1 MVSNSPLASDSIDA
15 DLLALDQASVFRT
28 FTATKSHKGT
38 TVSESI
44 FLLKGMHCAVCIKHI
59 EQTLSQLK
67 GVLQVKTQLA
77 TQQARVLWDPTQTRA
92 SFLAQALRNA
102 GYEPLP
108 ARSIQAEDERIR
120 QSNLAL
126 WRVLVSG
133 FCMMQIMMYTVPAY
147 YSNPTEITPQID
159 ALLRWASWLLSL
171 PILIFSC
178 QPFFSAAWA
187 DLRHRRI
194 GMDLPVSIGI
204 GIMFFIGTL
213 ATFNPT
219 GLFGSELYFDSL
231 SMFVFFLLS
240 GRMLEQRLR
249 ARTAGAVDSI
259 IQRLPQTVER
269 LNGENQ
275 TPEIVSVQMLSV
287 NDIVRVK
294 AGEAFPADGI
304 LISSEAYVD
313 EALLTGESRP
323 QHRRAGQ
330 EVIAGSYN
338 LRGPVQIKIT
348 QVGNTTRFSKIVS
361 LMERASTEKPK
372 IAQLADQIAGPFLLF
387 ILVAAGIAAAVWWWL
402 QPSQAPALPLKIA
415 VAVLIVTCP
424 CALSLATPAAMLAAA
439 GVMAKHGILIQG
451 LRNIEQ
457 LAHADIFAFD
467 KTGTLTEGSLI
478 ISKVELRSDTDQETA
493 IGLATAIA
501 SHSLHPISIALQ
513 ALGEKCKSLPFL
525 THIQE
530 IPNRGLIGQ
539 SPEHGEIRLGSAAH
553 VGIVENSSS
562 PKDERLVCYLSDVKG
577 IMAQFYF
584 NETLKTD
591 TVAAIDTLKRENK
604 KIWLLSGDRDG
615 PVGHVARLA
624 RIDQSWSQLQPQDKL
639 HLVQQAQAQGHRIAM
654 VGDGLNDGPVL
665 AQANVSFALGKAAP
679 LSQSYAD
686 FIVLSGK
693 PTDVS
698 FAYRIAKHTLRIVKQ
713 NLAWAAIYNVLCI
726 PLAVVGMFPPWLA
739 GLGMAASSIAVVSN
753 ALRITHLREKL

>member
-1 MVSNSPLASDSIDA
+1 MASTSPLASDCIDA
-15 DLLALDQASVFRT
+15 DLLALDQDSVFKT
-28 FTATKSHKGT
+28 FTTTKSNKGR
-38 TVSESI
+38 TVSESL
-44 FLLKGMHCAVCIKHI
+44 FLIKGIHCAVCIKHI
-59 EQTLSQLK
+59 EQLLLQLN
-67 GVLQVKTQLA
+67 GVLKVKAQLGN
-77 TQQARVLWDPTQTRA
+77 QQACILWDPARTRA
-92 SFLAQALRNA
+92 SFLAQALRDA
-102 GYEPLP
+102 GYEPVP
-108 ARSIQAEDERIR
+108 ARSIQAENERIR
-120 QSNLAL
+120 QSRLAL

-147 YSNPTEITPQID
+147 YSSPNEITSEID

-187 DLRHRRI
+187 DLRNRRI

-204 GIMFFIGTL
+204 VITFFSGTL

-259 IQRLPQTVER
+259 IQRLPQTIER

-275 TPEIVSVQMLSV
+275 TPETVPVQVLRV

-304 LISSEAYVD
+304 LLNSDAYVD

-323 QHRRAGQ
+323 QYRNAGQ

-338 LRGPVQIKIT
+338 LRGPVQVKIT
-348 QVGNTTRFSKIVS
+348 QVGDNTRFAQITS

-387 ILVAAGIAAAVWWWL
+387 ILLAAVIAAAIWWWL
-402 QPSQAPALPLKIA
+402 QPSEAPALPLKIA

-451 LRNIEQ
+451 LKNIEQ
-457 LAHADIFAFD
+457 LANADIFAFD
-467 KTGTLTEGSLI
+467 KTGTLTEASLI
-478 ISKVELRSDTDQETA
+478 ISKLELRADTDQETA
-493 IGLATAIA
+493 LSLAAAIT
-501 SHSLHPISIALQ
+501 SYSLHPISIALQ
-513 ALGEKCKSLPFL
+513 ALGKKYKSLPL
-525 THIQE
+525 LSHIKE
-530 IPNRGLIGQ
+530 IPNKGLIGQ
-539 SPEHGEIRLGSAAH
+539 SLEHGEIRLGSAVH
-553 VGIVENSSS
+553 VGLGVDSSAL
-562 PKDERLVCYLSDVKG
+562 KDERLVCYLSDAKG

-584 NETLKTD
+584 NETVKTD
-591 TVAAIDTLKRENK
+591 TPAAIDMLKRENK
-604 KIWLLSGDRDG
+604 KIWLLSGDREA
-615 PVGHVARLA
+615 PVAHVSRLVG
-624 RIDQSWSQLQPQDKL
+624 IDQSWSQLKPQDKL
-639 HLVQQAQAQGHRIAM
+639 QLVQQAQAQGQRIAM

-665 AQANVSFALGKAAP
+665 AKANVSFALGKAAP

-686 FIVLSGK
+686 FIVLSGN
-693 PTDVS
+693 PTDIS
-698 FAYRIAKHTLRIVKQ
+698 FAYRISKHSLRIVKQ
-713 NLAWAAIYNVLCI
+713 NLAWAAIYNALCI

-753 ALRITHLREKL
+753 ALRITHFSKK